1 MDYKPNYNKNSN
13 YSLLVSM
20 SRIDWTHQW
29 SGDAINSHVSEMSI
43 HVIPEDEDILK
54 IVTL

>member
-43 HVIPEDEDILK
+43 HVISEDEDILK